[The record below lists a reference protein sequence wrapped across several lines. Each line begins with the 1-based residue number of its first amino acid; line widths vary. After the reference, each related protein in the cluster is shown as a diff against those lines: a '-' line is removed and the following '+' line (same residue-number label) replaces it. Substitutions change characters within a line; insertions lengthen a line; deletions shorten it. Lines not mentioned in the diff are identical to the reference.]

1 MKTISQYFRKNRL
14 YLMLLMGWFL
24 TAPIQADVISTVAGN
39 GTKGYSGDGGA
50 ATSAQLNFPFAVA
63 IDNNSNLYIADH
75 RNHRIRKM
83 TKDGVISTVAGTGT
97 AGYSGDDVMAIDTQL
112 YHPVR
117 VAVDNSGN
125 LYIAEYYNHRIR
137 KVSKNGMISTVAGNG
152 TQGYSGDGGLAA
164 KAQLNYPAGITTDSS
179 GNLYIA
185 DAMNYRIRKVTT
197 DGMINTVVGT
207 GTAGYSGDGD
217 AATSAQLNYPYGI
230 TIEPNN
236 GNLYIAD
243 AMNFRIRKVTTDG
256 VISTVAN
263 TGTQAY
269 SNNGMPTVTQFNY
282 PTDVAVDNSG
292 NLYIAYYANHYIRKM
307 TPDGVI
313 STIAGTGT
321 AGYSGDGE
329 DATSAKLNE
338 PISVAIDSSG
348 NLYIAD
354 TINHRVRQ
362 IVITNKPP
370 VLDASANPV
379 FTAINEDDFTNSG
392 TSVYDLIDSVSD
404 VPLNMITDA
413 DYDALEGIA
422 VITVDNTNGSWEFFT
437 DSTWTAFGSVSE
449 TTARL
454 LASTNLIRFV
464 PNADFNGSVNLNFRA
479 WDQSS
484 GNPGETANVSNN
496 GGITAFS
503 AEIETA
509 SITVNPVNDAP
520 TFTSTAI
527 ISIDEDALYS
537 YNITT
542 NDIDAGDSLTITAKD
557 LPAWLN
563 LTDNGK
569 GTATLSG
576 TPTDD
581 EVEPHDIILHVND
594 GTKDVDQSFTITV
607 NDTGIN
613 QILMTTATIIMVP
626 IGIILLMLVLQPG
639 RGRTCVFA
647 LDEIIYLTIYTSL

>member
-354 TINHRVRQ
+354 TINHRIRQ

-437 DSTWTAFGSVSE
+437 GSTWTAFGPVTE

-464 PNADFNGSVNLNFRA
+464 PNADFNGSVNLSFRA
-479 WDQSS
+479 WDQTSD
-484 GNPGETANVSNN
+484 NPGEIANVSNN

-626 IGIILLMLVLQPG
+626 IGIILLMLVL
-639 RGRTCVFA
+639 
-647 LDEIIYLTIYTSL
+647 

>member
-50 ATSAQLNFPFAVA
+50 ATSAQLNFPFAVT
-63 IDNNSNLYIADH
+63 IDNNGNLYIADH

-370 VLDASANPV
+370 VLDASANPA
-379 FTAINEDDFTNSG
+379 FTAIDEDDFTNSG

-437 DSTWTAFGSVSE
+437 GSTWTAFGPVTE

-464 PNADFNGSVNLNFRA
+464 PNADFNGSVNLSFRA
-479 WDQSS
+479 WDQTSD
-484 GNPGETANVSNN
+484 NPGEIANVSNN

-527 ISIDEDALYS
+527 TSIDEDALYS

-626 IGIILLMLVLQPG
+626 IGIILLMLVL
-639 RGRTCVFA
+639 
-647 LDEIIYLTIYTSL
+647 

>member
-263 TGTQAY
+263 TGTQAN
-269 SNNGMPTVTQFNY
+269 SNDDIPTVTQFNY

-354 TINHRVRQ
+354 TINHRIRQ

-464 PNADFNGSVNLNFRA
+464 PNADFNGSVNLSFRA
-479 WDQSS
+479 WDQTSD
-484 GNPGETANVSNN
+484 NPGEIANVSNN

-594 GTKDVDQSFTITV
+594 GTEAVDQSFTITV

-626 IGIILLMLVLQPG
+626 IGIILLMLVL
-639 RGRTCVFA
+639 
-647 LDEIIYLTIYTSL
+647 

>member
-263 TGTQAY
+263 TGTQAN
-269 SNNGMPTVTQFNY
+269 SNDDIPTVTQFNY

-354 TINHRVRQ
+354 TINHRIRQ

-464 PNADFNGSVNLNFRA
+464 PNADFNGSVNLSFRA
-479 WDQSS
+479 WDQTSD
-484 GNPGETANVSNN
+484 NPGEIANVSNN

-527 ISIDEDALYS
+527 TSIDEDALYS

-542 NDIDAGDSLTITAKD
+542 NDIDAGDSLTITAET
-557 LPAWLN
+557 LPAWLS

-581 EVEPHDIILHVND
+581 EVGSHDIILHVND